1 MAIDTET
8 KRKSAIG
15 VGKYGWRLLPKP
27 DGTIGAED
35 RRHAVGHYSRTS
47 AVGIVYTLVG
57 NPQLFEEAEYEGTIS
72 IYFEAYLR
80 AFVGTANARLRNVT
94 DDTVVSGSEISTA
107 LTDKTRVRS
116 SAITLV
122 DGKEYQAEGGIASGD
137 AMDIQGSQFIPLQP

>member
-47 AVGIVYTLVG
+47 AVGIVYTPVG
-57 NPQLFEEAEYEGTIS
+57 VFYLHQATQWTRPPG
-72 IYFEAYLR
+72 IYFEVSMLA
-80 AFVGTANARLRNVT
+80 VSGSVNARLRNTT
-94 DDTVVSGSEISTA
+94 DDAVVASSTVDTASATLVRVRSPVLA
-107 LTDKTRVRS
+107 LTDST
-116 SAITLV
+116 
-122 DGKEYQAEGGIASGD
+122 EYRAEAGTIAGDSGT
-137 AMDIQGSQFIPLQP
+137 IQGAQIVALL